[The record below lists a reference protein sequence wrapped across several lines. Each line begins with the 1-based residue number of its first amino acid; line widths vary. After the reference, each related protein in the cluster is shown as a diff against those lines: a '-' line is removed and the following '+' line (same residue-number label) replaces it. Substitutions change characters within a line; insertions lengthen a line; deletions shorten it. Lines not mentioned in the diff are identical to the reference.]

1 MAAIEKRIE
10 LLESSMNDSKPLY
23 LWLAVNDGETVE
35 QAEQRTLHERE
46 VKPGSKV
53 VFVGWQGDAA

>member
-10 LLESSMNDSKPLY
+10 VLESTMKDSKPLY

-35 QAEQRTLHERE
+35 QAEQRMLKSRAI
-46 VKPGSKV
+46 KPSENV
-53 VFVGWQGDAA
+53 VFIGWKGGDK